1 MSHYFVGIVAATC
14 LSDAYIPTV
23 GWFSSSGVRS
33 CEPHIPPL
41 ANTCPIRTEYK
52 DVFPQW
58 RPRDLKDVVPQLDH
72 DGLDL
77 LAQLLVYDPTKRISA
92 KVALQHP
99 YFHDL
104 DVEFCSNV

>member
-1 MSHYFVGIVAATC
+1 LLAPICRRNKALT
-14 LSDAYIPTV
+14 LSLIQCCNA
-23 GWFSSSGVRS
+23 
-33 CEPHIPPL
+33 
-41 ANTCPIRTEYK
+41 EYK

-58 RPRDLKDVVPQLDH
+58 RPRDLKEVVPQLDN

-77 LAQLLVYDPTKRISA
+77 LARLLVYDPTQRISA
-92 KVALQHP
+92 KQALQHP

>member
-1 MSHYFVGIVAATC
+1 M
-14 LSDAYIPTV
+14 
-23 GWFSSSGVRS
+23 
-33 CEPHIPPL
+33 
-41 ANTCPIRTEYK
+41 
-52 DVFPQW
+52 
-58 RPRDLKDVVPQLDH
+58 VPQLDH